1 VLRRDDAFGAAVRE
15 VAQRHALAGELAR
28 EGLGTNVVFA
38 VGADRVVKL
47 FPPLWADEIAVERA
61 GLAHVAGRLSVP
73 TPEVTAEGELEGW
86 PYLVLT
92 RVAGVPL
99 ARAWGALGAE
109 ARERAARRAGELV
122 AEHHAL
128 PLPAPGSGVP
138 APEWPA
144 FLRAQTRISCE
155 RLAADPRTRAWAEQL
170 PTFVDALRPE
180 LEAAP
185 RVFLNA
191 DVTEEHLFV
200 APDDRGEI
208 VGLVDLADAMVG
220 APEYDLVSMI
230 PILVEAHLFVPF
242 VAASGLRPTPER
254 LLALALLHRYQ
265 ESRVLLDLATA
276 RASDLALGEVAVAL
290 LGDLR

>member
-1 VLRRDDAFGAAVRE
+1 MRE

-47 FPPLWADEIAVERA
+47 FPPLWAGEIAVERA

-99 ARAWGALGAE
+99 ARAWGALDAR

-128 PLPAPGSGVP
+128 LLPAPGSGVP
-138 APEWPA
+138 APDWPA
-144 FLRAQTRISCE
+144 FLSEQTRISCE
-155 RLAADPRTRAWAEQL
+155 RLAANPRTRAWAEAL
-170 PTFVDALRPE
+170 PAFVEALRPE

-185 RVFLNA
+185 RAFLNA

-230 PILVEAHLFVPF
+230 PLLVEAGLFAPF
-242 VAASGLRPTPER
+242 VSGSSLHPTPER

-276 RASDLALGEVAVAL
+276 RASDLTLGDVAVAL
-290 LGDLR
+290 LGDVR

>member
-1 VLRRDDAFGAAVRE
+1 MRA

-47 FPPLWADEIAVERA
+47 FPPLWAAEIAVERA
-61 GLAHVAGRLSVP
+61 ALAHVAGRLSVA
-73 TPEVTAEGELEGW
+73 TPEIVADGELEGW

-92 RVAGVPL
+92 RVPGVPL
-99 ARAWGALGAE
+99 ARAWSALDAR

-128 PLPAPGSGVP
+128 PLPASDGAVP
-138 APEWPA
+138 APHWPD
-144 FLRAQTRISCE
+144 FLRAQTRTSRT
-155 RLAADPRTRAWAEQL
+155 RLGADPRTRSWAEEL
-170 PTFVDALRPE
+170 PAFVEAVRPE

-185 RVFLNA
+185 SVFLNA

-200 APDDRGEI
+200 APDASGKVI
-208 VGLVDLADAMVG
+208 GIVDLADAMVG
-220 APEYDLVSMI
+220 APEYDLVS
-230 PILVEAHLFVPF
+230 LVPCLVGAGLFGAF
-242 VAASGLRPTPER
+242 VSASGLHPTPQR

-265 ESRVLLDLATA
+265 DGTALHELTVEKGTDLSLASVAAVLFGAPT
-276 RASDLALGEVAVAL
+276 
-290 LGDLR
+290 

>member
-1 VLRRDDAFGAAVRE
+1 VFEAAVRA
-15 VAQRHALAGELAR
+15 VAERHALAGELAR

-38 VGADRVVKL
+38 VGADRFVKL
-47 FPPLWADEIAVERA
+47 FPPLWADEVAVERA

-73 TPEVTAEGELEGW
+73 TPEIAAEGELEGW
-86 PYLVLT
+86 SYLVLT
-92 RVAGVPL
+92 RVPGVPL
-99 ARAWGALGAE
+99 ARVWPSLGA
-109 ARERAARRAGELV
+109 AARTRIAARAGELV

-128 PLPAPGSGVP
+128 PLPPPDSAVP
-138 APEWPA
+138 APEWPE
-144 FLRAQTRISCE
+144 FLREQTSVSCE
-155 RLAADPRTRAWAEQL
+155 RLAARPRTRRWAAEL
-170 PTFVDALRPE
+170 PAFVAALRPE

-220 APEYDLVSMI
+220 APEYDLVSLI
-230 PILVEAHLFVPF
+230 AILAESGHFTAFVS
-242 VAASGLRPTPER
+242 ASGLTPTPQR

-265 ESRVLLDLATA
+265 ESGELFDLAPEPDLSRAAA
-276 RASDLALGEVAVAL
+276 RLFGS
-290 LGDLR
+290 

>member
-1 VLRRDDAFGAAVRE
+1 VYRRDDAFESAVRE
-15 VAQRHALAGELAR
+15 VAQRHALDGGVAR

-38 VGADRVVKL
+38 IGDDRLVKL
-47 FPPLWADEIAVERA
+47 FPPLWADEIEVERA

-73 TPEVTAEGELEGW
+73 TPEVTAYGELEGW

-92 RVAGVPL
+92 RVRGVPL
-99 ARAWGALGAE
+99 ARAWGALGPA
-109 ARERAARRAGELV
+109 ARERVARRAGELV

-144 FLRAQTRISCE
+144 FLRAQTAVSCE
-155 RLAADPRTRAWAEQL
+155 RLAANPRTHAWAEAL
-170 PTFVDALRPE
+170 PAFVEALRPE
-180 LEAAP
+180 LESAP
-185 RVFLNA
+185 RAFLNA

-220 APEYDLVSMI
+220 APEYDLVSMA
-230 PILVEAHLFVPF
+230 PILVEAGLFAAF
-242 VAASGLRPTPER
+242 VAASGLQPTPRR

-265 ESRVLLDLATA
+265 EGGALAA
-276 RASDLALGEVAVAL
+276 LAEPGLALEDVAAAL
-290 LGDLR
+290 FGG